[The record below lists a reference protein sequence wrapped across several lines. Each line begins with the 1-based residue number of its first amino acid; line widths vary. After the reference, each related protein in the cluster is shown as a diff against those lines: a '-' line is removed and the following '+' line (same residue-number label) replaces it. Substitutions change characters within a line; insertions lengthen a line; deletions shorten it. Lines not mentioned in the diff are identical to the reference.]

1 MPGEIKYWIVKDEDG
16 LWSVRVVSC
25 GGTGVIAKAE
35 SLPTCL
41 RRAATKLAKL
51 GVK

>member
-1 MPGEIKYWIVKDEDG
+1 MPGEIKYWIARELCG
-16 LWSVRVVSC
+16 TWTVRLPA
-25 GGTGVIAKAE
+25 GGYIAKDK